1 MRDLFESTIQRL
13 LNDLATPEVLRSAEG
28 PQGQWPAA
36 LWQGLLDSGFLTAAA
51 PEALGGAD
59 APWDD
64 LYPVL
69 RAAGHSAA
77 PVPLAETLLVNALL
91 GRCGLPARNHALS
104 LAPQATL
111 AATRTGSSASISG
124 TLTDVPFGRH
134 VQGVLALLPAP
145 RPDGQPTLVLLDPA
159 QARHSHQQ
167 NVAGEP
173 RDTLVF
179 EHARPLAQAPL
190 AEGLDSEVLWLGAAL
205 LRCAQTAGALDKVLA
220 LSVQYATE
228 RSQFGKPIAAFQA
241 IQHQLAQLAEHT
253 GAAAVMAE
261 TACAESP
268 LGEAGGRL
276 NPFAIATAKLCCAE
290 AAGMAAALAHAVHG
304 AIGFT
309 YEHALQHLTR
319 RLWAWRSEFG
329 NAGHWQQSLGQAVCA
344 AGSTA
349 LWPAVTAGQLA
360 LPARPAQT

>member
-13 LNDLATPEVLRSAEG
+13 LDDLATPEVLRRAEG

-69 RAAGHSAA
+69 RAAGRCAA
-77 PVPLAETLLVNALL
+77 PVPLAETLLANALL
-91 GRCGLPARNHALS
+91 GRCGLPARNQALS

-111 AATRTGSSASISG
+111 LTTGTGASACISG
-124 TLTDVPFGRH
+124 TLVDVPFGRH
-134 VQGVLALLPAP
+134 VQAVLALLPPPQPDKAP
-145 RPDGQPTLVLLDPA
+145 ALLLLDPV
-159 QARHSHQQ
+159 QARLAPRQ
-167 NVAGEP
+167 NMAGEP

-179 EHARPLAQAPL
+179 EHATPLAQAPL
-190 AEGLDSEVLWLGAAL
+190 PDGLNGEALWLGGAL

-220 LSVQYATE
+220 LSLQYATE
-228 RSQFGKPIAAFQA
+228 RTQFGKPIGAFQA

-253 GAAAVMAE
+253 GAAAVTAE
-261 TACAESP
+261 AACAESP
-268 LGEAGGRL
+268 LGETGGSL

-290 AAGMAAALAHAVHG
+290 AGGVAAAMAHAVHG

-309 YEHALQHLTR
+309 HEHALQHLTR
-319 RLWAWRSEFG
+319 RLWSWRSEFG
-329 NAGHWQQSLGQAVCA
+329 NAGHWQQRLGQAVCA
-344 AGSTA
+344 AGSPA
-349 LWPAVTAGQLA
+349 LWPAVTAGRLA
-360 LPARPAQT
+360 LPARP

>member
-1 MRDLFESTIQRL
+1 MQRL
-13 LNDLATPEVLRSAEG
+13 LDDLVTPEVLRRAEG
-28 PQGQWPAA
+28 PHGQWPAA

-51 PEALGGAD
+51 PEDLGGAG
-59 APWDD
+59 APWGD

-77 PVPLAETLLVNALL
+77 PVPLAETLLANALL
-91 GRCGLPARNHALS
+91 GRCGLPARNAALS
-104 LAPQATL
+104 LAPRATL
-111 AATRTGSSASISG
+111 VASGTGSSTSISG
-124 TLTDVPFGRH
+124 TLMDVPFGRQ

-145 RPDGQPTLVLLDPA
+145 QPGARPTLLLLDPA
-159 QARHSHQQ
+159 QARLSPRQ

-179 EHARPLAQAPL
+179 ERATPLAQAPL
-190 AEGLDSEVLWLGAAL
+190 PEGLDSAALWLGGAL

-241 IQHQLAQLAEHT
+241 IQHHLAQLAEHT

-261 TACAESP
+261 AASAESP
-268 LGEAGGRL
+268 LDEAGGCL
-276 NPFAIATAKLCCAE
+276 NPFVIATAKLCCAE
-290 AAGMAAALAHAVHG
+290 AAGVSAALAHAVHG

-309 YEHALQHLTR
+309 HEHALQHLTR

-329 NAGHWQQSLGQAVCA
+329 NAGHWQQRLGQAVCA
-344 AGSTA
+344 AGSPA
-349 LWPAVTAGQLA
+349 LWPAVTAGRLA
-360 LPARPAQT
+360 LPALP